1 MRINYKEQK
10 VLSAEEMSQKEISCM
25 VRKASLQLQADLLAS
40 ESALEDKKN
49 KLAEVKT
56 TYPLNVQDV
65 INIQLDI
72 EALEDGIK
80 RTKCLQKELGL

>member
-1 MRINYKEQK
+1 M
-10 VLSAEEMSQKEISCM
+10 
-25 VRKASLQLQADLLAS
+25 
-40 ESALEDKKN
+40 EDKKN
-49 KLAEVKT
+49 ELAEVKT

-80 RTKCLQKELGL
+80 RTKCLQNELGL

>member
-1 MRINYKEQK
+1 
-10 VLSAEEMSQKEISCM
+10 M

-49 KLAEVKT
+49 ELAEVKT